1 MQQAP
6 ESLERDTIKLNQ
18 SWKERV
24 QQHLRE
30 KWDTELTVALSIA
43 AGILTL
49 FGIVDFK
56 VAIGFILVVFSLVA
70 VNILRNRWANEEMGK
85 TIKDVEDHM
94 PAIKK
99 VADHLPNIRE
109 VAERLPGVEDKID
122 SVEKHMPAIDIVA
135 IQLPNI
141 EIVAN
146 RLPIITEILESLK
159 IYLRQDEAEAALLSY
174 IRDNEIK
181 GKKVQ
186 EAVIIRYSINAAL
199 VGRLLENGAKVTVF
213 MQDETTA
220 KSIGSQQQAEYII
233 NAYNELKMLLP
244 KALAD
249 YPLTVYKYRP
259 PCSMAGVK
267 LDDQLI
273 YMGWYTYEYTDDTNR
288 FRVSH
293 SDDTTQLY
301 GHDKVALIA
310 QKGYYGFSLLETTF
324 RSIVDN
330 YQNNATCIHP
340 ASSQQSQGK
349 NDRPPISLIS

>member
-1 MQQAP
+1 MQQP
-6 ESLERDTIKLNQ
+6 PKSLEGTTITQNQ

-99 VADHLPNIRE
+99 VADHLPDIRE

-122 SVEKHMPAIDIVA
+122 SVEKHMPTIDMVA
-135 IQLPNI
+135 DHLPNI
-141 EIVAN
+141 KVVAE
-146 RLPIITEILESLK
+146 RLPIITEVLVNLNMYS
-159 IYLRQDEAEAALLSY
+159 RQDEAEADLLSY
-174 IRDNEIK
+174 IKDKEIK

-186 EAVIIRYSINAAL
+186 EAVILRYSMNAAL

-233 NAYNELKMLLP
+233 NAYSELKGLLP
-244 KALAD
+244 KPLGD
-249 YPLTVYKYRP
+249 YPLTVYKYIP
-259 PCSMAGVK
+259 PCSMVGVK

-288 FRVSH
+288 FRVNH

-310 QKGYYGFSLLETTF
+310 QKGYYGFSMLETTF
-324 RSIVDN
+324 RSIVGN
-330 YQNNATCIHP
+330 YQKNATCIHP